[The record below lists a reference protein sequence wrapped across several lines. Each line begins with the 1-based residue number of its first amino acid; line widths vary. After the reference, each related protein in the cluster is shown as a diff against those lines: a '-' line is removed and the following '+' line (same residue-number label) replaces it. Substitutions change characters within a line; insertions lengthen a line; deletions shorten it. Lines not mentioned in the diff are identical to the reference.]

1 MFTLRLKGLRLEPQ
15 RVRRAVDRAKGR
27 VLGRSADLIRDT
39 AQQSMPD
46 REGLAPPGQPPRM
59 ESAWLKRSVRS
70 AWDRSSQTSLAGPVR
85 AGGAG
90 AAEERMLMRVLEFGG
105 QYVLGRRARRRRRIR
120 GHRRAVVQVKAKPYM
135 APALK
140 KERPRLPKLWAGSVQ
155 G

>member
-1 MFTLRLKGLRLEPQ
+1 
-15 RVRRAVDRAKGR
+15 
-27 VLGRSADLIRDT
+27 
-39 AQQSMPD
+39 
-46 REGLAPPGQPPRM
+46 M